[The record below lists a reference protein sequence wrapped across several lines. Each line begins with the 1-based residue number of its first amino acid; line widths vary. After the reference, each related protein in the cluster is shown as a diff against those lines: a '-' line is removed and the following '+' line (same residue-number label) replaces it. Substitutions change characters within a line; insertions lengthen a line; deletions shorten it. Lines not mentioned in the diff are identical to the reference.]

1 MAYQIT
7 KIDIAALRKADSV
20 SFARDEKGAFIAMT
34 KKAGDPTEANPFPQD
49 VHYNVACDAHIA
61 DYTGSMWGR
70 QHDCYRAAY
79 HTTSAQW
86 DEEWQTVASLL
97 KPGDE
102 LTLAWAA
109 GNDSPA
115 LREKGIMIDELRLN
129 VSRDRKRLVFL
140 LARQTSVDDRWR
152 MVRRDE
158 AKLALEAA

>member
-7 KIDIAALRKADSV
+7 KIDIAALRKADRI
-20 SFARDEKGAFIAMT
+20 SFLREDSGTRISMV

-49 VHYNVACDAHIA
+49 VHYNVACDARIA

-70 QHDCYRAAY
+70 QHDCYRAAC
-79 HTTSAQW
+79 HTTSAQL

-102 LTLAWAA
+102 LTLAWVA

-115 LREKGIMIDELRLN
+115 LREKGVIIDELRLN
-129 VSRDRKRLVFL
+129 VSRDGKRLVFL
-140 LARQTSVDDRWR
+140 LARETSINDRWR
-152 MVRRDE
+152 MVHSDK
-158 AKLALEAA
+158 AKLAIAG